1 MLTGGR
7 WSRASALLAI
17 YSLVYQIL
25 AGGYWLQA
33 CSPGRVYFTWRLSS
47 FGHWGKNWPAPTEQ
61 QLILESNSE
70 TQPVGDIMCSM
81 DSGTMCQV
89 LEPWKLGLDDLRVS
103 AHTLTPA
110 LGKNSLPARNSS
122 RADTHTPFRGWA
134 GAGLAG
140 QILAGSHFSAFDQT
154 QALVLGPESLPGRDI
169 SKERARALER
179 LVGESV
185 RDCDLYFFPRS
196 WGL

>member
-1 MLTGGR
+1 MEPSLRLAGYLEFGLSNLG
-7 WSRASALLAI
+7 WWLLAS
-17 YSLVYQIL
+17 SLF
-25 AGGYWLQA
+25 
-33 CSPGRVYFTWRLSS
+33 SRTRVYFTWRLRS

-70 TQPVGDIMCSM
+70 TQPVGDIMCIM
-81 DSGTMCQV
+81 DGGTMCQV
-89 LEPWKLGLDDLRVS
+89 LEPWKLGLDDLRAS

-122 RADTHTPFRGWA
+122 PFRGWA

-140 QILAGSHFSAFDQT
+140 QILAGSHFSSFDQT
-154 QALVLGPESLPGRDI
+154 QAWFAGPESLPGRDI
-169 SKERARALER
+169 RARALER

-185 RDCDLYFFPRS
+185 WDCDLYFFPQS
-196 WGL
+196 WGV